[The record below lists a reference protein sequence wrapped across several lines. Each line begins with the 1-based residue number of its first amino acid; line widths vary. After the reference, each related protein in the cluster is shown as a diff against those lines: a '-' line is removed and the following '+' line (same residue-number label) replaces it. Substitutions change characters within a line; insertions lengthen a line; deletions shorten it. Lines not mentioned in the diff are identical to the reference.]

1 VSVVSETTETTS
13 MIAKT
18 TMIGMLITAILILA
32 KLAVLV

>member
-18 TMIGMLITAILILA
+18 TMIGMLITAM
-32 KLAVLV
+32 LV